1 MGGEHITHVSGLA
14 LRAADRKERGQGE
27 GEGDGGKTQKEYSL
41 MAVISMKALLESGV
55 HFGHRTN
62 RWHPKMK
69 PYIFTERNGI
79 HIIDLQQTVKSI
91 HEVYGIVS
99 KAIANGGEILFV
111 GTKRQAQQTVADE
124 ASRCGMPYVNE
135 RWLGGSLTNW
145 PTIYLRIQELERL
158 ETMQASG
165 EVELLS
171 KKEGLMIQRQIDRL
185 HHRLSGLLT
194 MKKVPQLLFVVDIG
208 REQAAIHEANLLKI
222 PVIAMA
228 DTNYDPRY
236 IDYVIPSN
244 DDAIRAIKLIVG
256 TMANAVLEGK
266 SARQEEEAEAQA
278 AAEAMPDKG
287 KGSQRKEVA
296 PVADA
301 SDLSDEE
308 LLGAATL
315 EKMSAER
322 EAAEAKEEKAAEAK
336 EEEKA
341 TPAAEEAKEEKK
353 AAPKAEAAKVEEEA
367 APKADAAKEEVK
379 AAPETEEAKDEEKA
393 APKAKKAPAKKKAA
407 PKAKAATKKD
417 EEEKAE

>member
-1 MGGEHITHVSGLA
+1 
-14 LRAADRKERGQGE
+14 
-27 GEGDGGKTQKEYSL
+27 

-62 RWHPKMK
+62 RWNPMMK

-79 HIIDLQQTVKSI
+79 HIIDLQQTVKAI
-91 HEVYGIVS
+91 NEVYGIITKTVS
-99 KAIANGGEILFV
+99 SGGEILFV

-145 PTIYLRIQELERL
+145 PTISKRIQELERL
-158 ETMQASG
+158 EGMQKSG
-165 EVELLS
+165 EVELLT

-194 MKKVPQLLFVVDIG
+194 MKRVPQLLFVIDIG
-208 REQAAIHEANLLKI
+208 REQSAIHEANLLGI

-266 SARQEEEAEAQA
+266 SARAEDEEEANA
-278 AAEAMPDKG
+278 AAEATPAKG
-287 KGSQRKEVA
+287 GARSKGAASVK
-296 PVADA
+296 ADTPT
-301 SDLSDEE
+301 LSDDE

-315 EKMSAER
+315 EKMN
-322 EAAEAKEEKAAEAK
+322 
-336 EEEKA
+336 
-341 TPAAEEAKEEKK
+341 
-353 AAPKAEAAKVEEEA
+353 
-367 APKADAAKEEVK
+367 ADRDEDDDYDD
-379 AAPETEEAKDEEKA
+379 DEE
-393 APKAKKAPAKKKAA
+393 
-407 PKAKAATKKD
+407 
-417 EEEKAE
+417 

>member
-1 MGGEHITHVSGLA
+1 
-14 LRAADRKERGQGE
+14 
-27 GEGDGGKTQKEYSL
+27 
-41 MAVISMKALLESGV
+41 MAIVSMKALLESGV

-69 PYIFTERNGI
+69 EYIFTERNGI

-91 HEVYGIVS
+91 REVYGIVS
-99 KAIANGGEILFV
+99 KVVSNGGEILFV

-124 ASRCGMPYVNE
+124 AERCGMPYVNE

-158 ETMQASG
+158 EKMQASG
-165 EVELLS
+165 EVDLLT

-194 MKKVPQLLFVVDIG
+194 MKHVPQLLFVVDIG
-208 REQAAIHEANLLKI
+208 REEAAIHEANLLKI

-266 SARQEEEAEAQA
+266 AARQEEEEEAQA
-278 AAEAMPDKG
+278 AAEALPEK
-287 KGSQRKEVA
+287 KSQRKA
-296 PVADA
+296 TKPVADA

-315 EKMSAER
+315 KKMSDER
-322 EAAEAKEEKAAEAK
+322 EAAEEKVKAEAETKVEAKVEAEVKTEEKAE
-336 EEEKA
+336 
-341 TPAAEEAKEEKK
+341 
-353 AAPKAEAAKVEEEA
+353 AKVEEEA
-367 APKADAAKEEVK
+367 APK
-379 AAPETEEAKDEEKA
+379 TEEKA
-393 APKAKKAPAKKKAA
+393 VEKKA
-407 PKAKAATKKD
+407 
-417 EEEKAE
+417 E

>member
-1 MGGEHITHVSGLA
+1 
-14 LRAADRKERGQGE
+14 
-27 GEGDGGKTQKEYSL
+27 
-41 MAVISMKALLESGV
+41 MAIVSMKALLESGV

-62 RWHPKMK
+62 RWNPKMAE
-69 PYIFTERNGI
+69 YIFTERNGI
-79 HIIDLQQTVKSI
+79 HIIDLQQTVRAIK
-91 HEVYGIVS
+91 EVYGIVS
-99 KAIANGGEILFV
+99 RVVADGGEILFV

-124 ASRCGMPYVNE
+124 ASRCGMPFVNE

-158 ETMQASG
+158 EKMQESG
-165 EVELLS
+165 EVDLLT

-194 MKKVPQLLFVVDIG
+194 MKRIPQLLFVVDIG
-208 REQAAIHEANLLKI
+208 REEAAIHEANLLNI

-266 SARQEEEAEAQA
+266 AARQEEEEEAQA
-278 AAEAMPDKG
+278 AAEALPAK
-287 KGSQRKEVA
+287 KSQRKATKAV
-296 PVADA
+296 VDA

-315 EKMSAER
+315 KKMSDER
-322 EAAEAKEEKAAEAK
+322 EAEAKEKATVEPEEKTEAK
-336 EEEKA
+336 
-341 TPAAEEAKEEKK
+341 AEE
-353 AAPKAEAAKVEEEA
+353 
-367 APKADAAKEEVK
+367 K
-379 AAPETEEAKDEEKA
+379 AAPETEE
-393 APKAKKAPAKKKAA
+393 
-407 PKAKAATKKD
+407 
-417 EEEKAE
+417 KAE